1 MAKISAGIVTYNDF
15 EEAKLA
21 ADTVLQHCPEA
32 ALYMIDNASAD
43 GTGEKLQTALQGR
56 AKVICLPENIGFG
69 KGHNTVIPMLESDYH
84 FVLNPDIQVN
94 SDVLQ
99 QMCAWMD
106 DHPEVVMATPQL
118 FFPDGQEGCGRD
130 GIV

>member
-32 ALYMIDNASAD
+32 ALYIIDNASAD

-56 AKVICLPENIGFG
+56 AKVICLP
-69 KGHNTVIPMLESDYH
+69 
-84 FVLNPDIQVN
+84 
-94 SDVLQ
+94 
-99 QMCAWMD
+99 
-106 DHPEVVMATPQL
+106 
-118 FFPDGQEGCGRD
+118 
-130 GIV
+130 

>member
-1 MAKISAGIVTYNDF
+1 MTYNDF

-69 KGHNTVIPMLESDYH
+69 KGHNTVIPMLESRGLEFQYGE
-84 FVLNPDIQVN
+84 N
-94 SDVLQ
+94 
-99 QMCAWMD
+99 
-106 DHPEVVMATPQL
+106 VVTWISLL
-118 FFPDGQEGCGRD
+118 FY
-130 GIV
+130 